1 MQPIAYLMRKTIKNV
16 VLETFRDPLKLLLY
30 SFVVVSMIYGA
41 VTGFTV
47 GSAEEGGFLDSV
59 INNSHGRLLSGLYL
73 AVLYFISIPIML
85 KGLSSG
91 TSFFSLSDVNNLFV
105 APVSERIMLI
115 YGVGR
120 QLAAMIL
127 LVITFSAYGGMMVNI
142 FRMKLADTAILI
154 LGIILM
160 LFLVQ
165 LVTLMIFCLASCHPV
180 RAQIIKYCIYA
191 MAFFSVGAVIVRL
204 FSHGIND
211 ESLYQAVS
219 QPFLDYV
226 PIVGWMHGFVYGII
240 SGSSMSICIYG
251 ALLAAMVAVSIVVF
265 VRVKPDFYEDV
276 LSQAES
282 YNEFREAVREGK
294 FSDKVMFG
302 DKEIKLRKTGINR
315 GFGAAAILFK
325 QLREGSRR
333 SRLMFFNIN
342 TIVLIL
348 FGLVVAAGMRLALPD
363 IQPTIIYLAVTI
375 ILVYVQFFFSAGG
388 DWVKELTKPY
398 IYLIPDHPVKKL
410 IMAAATGLVK
420 PFTDGMITYILIA
433 LLTGGHLCDIII
445 SALVYGS
452 FGTVYIAA
460 NILAQRLVG
469 IESSGGIFITFYMSM
484 IVLTLL
490 PGVIFGLLAL
500 AELSGMFGFIAATLF
515 GLPVLIW
522 NMVISGV
529 IFIACRNLLNNTK

>member
-1 MQPIAYLMRKTIKNV
+1 MNPIAYLMRKTVKNAV
-16 VLETFRDPLKLLLY
+16 VETFHDPLKLLLY
-30 SFVVVSMIYGA
+30 AFVIVTMIYGA
-41 VTGFTV
+41 VMGFTA
-47 GSAEEGGFLDSV
+47 GSAEEGGFLDS
-59 INNSHGRLLSGLYL
+59 IISKSNGRLLSGAYL
-73 AVLYFISIPIML
+73 AVLYFISVPIML

-105 APVSERIMLI
+105 APVSERVMLI

-127 LVITFSAYGGMMVNI
+127 LVITFSAYGGMMVNM
-142 FRMKLADTAILI
+142 FRMKLEDTAILI
-154 LGIILM
+154 VGIILM
-160 LFLVQ
+160 LITVQ

-180 RAQIIKYCIYA
+180 RSTVIKYIIYA
-191 MAFFSVGAVIVRL
+191 MAFFSVGAVIVSL
-204 FSHGIND
+204 FSNGIND
-211 ESLYQAVS
+211 ESLYKALS
-219 QPFLDYV
+219 APFLDYV
-226 PIVGWMHGFVYGII
+226 PVVGWMHGFVYGLINADLTSIIIYGLLELIVVII
-240 SGSSMSICIYG
+240 S
-251 ALLAAMVAVSIVVF
+251 VIVF
-265 VRVKPDFYEDV
+265 MKVKPDFYEDV

-294 FSDKVMFG
+294 FSDRVMLG
-302 DKEIKLRKTGINR
+302 DKEIKLRKKGINR
-315 GFGAAAILFK
+315 GFGAAAVLFK

-342 TIVLIL
+342 TIILIL
-348 FGLVVAAGMRLALPD
+348 TGLVVAAGIRLALPD

-398 IYLIPDHPVKKL
+398 IYLIPDSAVKKL
-410 IMAAATGLVK
+410 IMAAATGLIK
-420 PFTDGMITYILIA
+420 PFTDGLITYILVG
-433 LLTGGHLCDIII
+433 LLSGGHLCDILI

-469 IESSGGIFITFYMSM
+469 VESSGGIFITFYMSM

-490 PGVIFGLLAL
+490 PGVIFGLVAL
-500 AELSGMFGFIAATLF
+500 AELSAVSGDIAATLF
-515 GLPVLIW
+515 GLPMLIW
-522 NMVISGV
+522 NMLISGV
-529 IFIACRNLLNNTK
+529 IFISCRNLLNNTQ